1 MNSIRNTLLLWLSIG
16 LSIVIALAASLVYF
30 QARKEANALADYQMK
45 QLVASLP
52 AQAPFPVPTTRDN
65 ESNMPDDMVV
75 RMWDNT
81 GFRIYQSHELINLP
95 QTTEL
100 GFSDV
105 DSDGVPWRVY
115 NAKLGDTIVQ
125 VAQLS
130 SARHQIAARVAL
142 RTVAPLILLLPF
154 LAGLIWITV
163 GRGLAAVKR
172 AAAHVQS
179 RDVSSLASIPDDDL
193 PREIQPLTHALND
206 LLSRLRLAIDAQG
219 AFIADAAHELKTP
232 LTALKL
238 QIQLAERAQTE
249 HERRAA
255 FADLDQ
261 GLERAI
267 HLVHQLLTLARH
279 EPNACPQKNE
289 QVDLVSLAQSVVA
302 DFVPIADSKKMD
314 LGVTAKK
321 TLHVNGNADALRT
334 MLSNLIDNA
343 LRYTPDGGRID
354 VLIEENEGNV
364 LIAVKDSGP
373 GIPEMELP
381 RVIDRFY
388 RVPGS
393 PSNGS
398 GLGLAIVQQI
408 AAAHNATIQLK
419 NVAKGLHASVTF
431 NLPVQII

>member
-1 MNSIRNTLLLWLSIG
+1 MNSIRNTLLLWLSVG
-16 LSIVIALAASLVYF
+16 LSIVIALAAVLVYF
-30 QARKEANALADYQMK
+30 QARKEANELADYQMK

-65 ESNMPDDMVV
+65 ETNMPDDMVV

-81 GFRIYQSHELINLP
+81 GFKIYQSHELIDLP
-95 QTTEL
+95 EDTDL

-105 DSDGVPWRVY
+105 DVGGVSWRVY

-130 SARHQIAARVAL
+130 SARHQIAARVAM

-154 LAGLIWITV
+154 FAVLIWITI
-163 GRGLAAVKR
+163 GRGLAAVKH

-179 RDVSSLASIPDDDL
+179 RDASSLDSIPDEDL

-206 LLSRLRLAIDAQG
+206 LLSRLRLAIDAQS

-232 LTALKL
+232 LTALRL

-249 HERRAA
+249 EERRAA
-255 FADLDQ
+255 FDDLGK
-261 GLERAI
+261 GLERAT

-279 EPNACPQKNE
+279 EPNARPQDSAS
-289 QVDLVSLAQSVVA
+289 VDLVSLAQNAVA
-302 DFVPIADSKKMD
+302 DFVPIADSKKID
-314 LGVTAKK
+314 LGVTAEHAM
-321 TLHVNGNADALRT
+321 HVYGNADALRT
-334 MLSNLIDNA
+334 MLNNLLDNA
-343 LRYTPDGGRID
+343 IRYTPSGGKVD
-354 VLIEENEGNV
+354 VAIQEHQGSAS
-364 LIAVKDSGP
+364 IAVRDNGP
-373 GIPEMELP
+373 GIPDTELP

-393 PSNGS
+393 ASNGS
-398 GLGLAIVQQI
+398 GLGLAIVKQI
-408 AAAHNATIQLK
+408 AAAHNADIHLL
-419 NVAKGLHASVTF
+419 NADNGLHACVTF
-431 NLPVQII
+431 PATAKV

>member
-16 LSIVIALAASLVYF
+16 LSIVIALAAVLVFF

-75 RMWDNT
+75 RMWDDT

-95 QTTEL
+95 ETTEL

-105 DSDGVPWRVY
+105 ESAGVSWRVY

-125 VAQLS
+125 VAQLL
-130 SARHQIAARVAL
+130 SARHQLAARVAMG
-142 RTVAPLILLLPF
+142 TVAPLILLLPF
-154 LAGLIWITV
+154 LAVLIWITV

-179 RDVSSLASIPDDDL
+179 RDVSSLASIPDEDL

-249 HERRAA
+249 EDRQAA
-255 FADLDQ
+255 FADLGK
-261 GLERAI
+261 GLERAT

-279 EPNACPQKNE
+279 EPNACTQYHD
-289 QVDLVSLAQSVVA
+289 QVDLVALAQKVVA
-302 DFVPIADSKKMD
+302 DFAPIADSRKID
-314 LGVTAKK
+314 LGVTVKSSA
-321 TLHVNGNADALRT
+321 HVIGNADALHT
-334 MLSNLIDNA
+334 MLNNLIDNA
-343 LRYTPDGGRID
+343 IRYTPDGGRID
-354 VLIEENEGNV
+354 VSIKQDDMSASIV
-364 LIAVKDSGP
+364 VKDNGP
-373 GIPEMELP
+373 GIPEGELP

-393 PSNGS
+393 PSSGS
-398 GLGLAIVQQI
+398 GLGLAIVKQI
-408 AAAHNATIQLK
+408 AAAHNAVFQLA
-419 NVAKGLHASVTF
+419 NAHNGLLASVIF
-431 NLPVQII
+431 HRINAV

>member
-1 MNSIRNTLLLWLSIG
+1 MNSIRNTLLLWLSFG
-16 LSIVIALAASLVYF
+16 VSIVIVLAATLVYF

-52 AQAPFPVPTTRDN
+52 AQAPFPVATTRDN

-95 QTTEL
+95 QNTDL

-105 DSDGVPWRVY
+105 ETDGVSWRVY

-125 VAQLS
+125 VAQLL

-154 LAGLIWITV
+154 FAVLIWITV

-179 RDVSSLASIPDDDL
+179 RDASSLASIPDDDL
-193 PREIQPLTHALND
+193 PREIQPLTQALND

-249 HERRAA
+249 EERQVA
-255 FADLDQ
+255 FADLAK
-261 GLERAI
+261 GLERAT

-279 EPNACPQKNE
+279 EPNAGNQKFE
-289 QVDLVSLAQSVVA
+289 RIELVSLVQRVAA
-302 DFVPIADSKKMD
+302 DFIAVAESKKID
-314 LGVTAKK
+314 LGVTAK
-321 TLHVNGNADALRT
+321 TPAQVLGNADALRT
-334 MLSNLIDNA
+334 MLGNLIDNA
-343 LRYTPDGGRID
+343 IRYTPDGGRVD
-354 VLIEENEGNV
+354 VSIEQADDRV
-364 LIAVKDSGP
+364 ALVVKDSGP
-373 GIPEMELP
+373 GIPEAELP

-398 GLGLAIVQQI
+398 GLGLAIVKQI
-408 AAAHNATIQLK
+408 AAAHNAEIALRNASQ
-419 NVAKGLHASVTF
+419 GLHVNVIF
-431 NLPVQII
+431 HHVNVV

>member
-1 MNSIRNTLLLWLSIG
+1 MNSIRNTLLLWLSVG
-16 LSIVIALAASLVYF
+16 LSIVIALAAVLVYF

-81 GFRIYQSHELINLP
+81 GFKIYQSHELIDLP
-95 QTTEL
+95 ENTDL

-105 DSDGVPWRVY
+105 DVGGVSWRVY

-130 SARHQIAARVAL
+130 SARHQIAARVAM

-154 LAGLIWITV
+154 FAALIWITV
-163 GRGLAAVKR
+163 GRGLAAVKH

-179 RDVSSLASIPDDDL
+179 RDASSLTSIPDEDL

-206 LLSRLRLAIDAQG
+206 LLSRLRLAIDAQS

-238 QIQLAERAQTE
+238 QIQLAQRAQTE
-249 HERRAA
+249 EERRVA
-255 FADLDQ
+255 FDDLGK
-261 GLERAI
+261 GLERAT

-279 EPNACPQKNE
+279 EPNARPQNSE
-289 QVDLVSLAQSVVA
+289 RIDLVTLAQNAVA
-302 DFVPIADSKKMD
+302 DFVPLADVKKID
-314 LGVTAKK
+314 LGVTAK
-321 TLHVNGNADALRT
+321 TAMHVQGNADALRT
-334 MLSNLIDNA
+334 MLNNLLDNA
-343 LRYTPDGGRID
+343 IRYTPDGGRVD
-354 VLIEENEGNV
+354 VLVQEKEGRAS
-364 LIAVKDSGP
+364 IAVKDSGP
-373 GIPEMELP
+373 GIPDMELP

-393 PSNGS
+393 VSNGS

-408 AAAHNATIQLK
+408 AAAHNADIKLRNTG
-419 NVAKGLHASVTF
+419 KGLHAYVTF
-431 NLPVQII
+431 KEAVKV

>member
-1 MNSIRNTLLLWLSIG
+1 
-16 LSIVIALAASLVYF
+16 
-30 QARKEANALADYQMK
+30 
-45 QLVASLP
+45 
-52 AQAPFPVPTTRDN
+52 
-65 ESNMPDDMVV
+65 MPDDMVV

-105 DSDGVPWRVY
+105 DTDGTSWRVY

-130 SARHQIAARVAL
+130 SARHQIAARVAM

-154 LAGLIWITV
+154 FAVLIWVTV

-179 RDVSSLASIPDDDL
+179 RDASSLASIPDDDL

-238 QIQLAERAQTE
+238 QIQLAERAHTE
-249 HERRAA
+249 EERQAA
-255 FADLDQ
+255 FADLAK
-261 GLERAI
+261 GLERAT

-279 EPNACPQKNE
+279 EPNACPHNHE
-289 QVDLVSLAQSVVA
+289 RIDLVSLVQNVVA
-302 DFVPIADSKKMD
+302 DFIYISDSRKID
-314 LGVTAKK
+314 LGVTVEAPAY
-321 TLHVNGNADALRT
+321 VQGNAEGLRT

-343 LRYTPDGGRID
+343 IRYAPGGGRID
-354 VLIEENEGNV
+354 VVVKEKEGHATIV
-364 LIAVKDSGP
+364 VKDNGP
-373 GIPEMELP
+373 GIPEKELP

-398 GLGLAIVQQI
+398 GLGLAIVKQI
-408 AAAHNATIQLK
+408 AAAHNADITLT
-419 NVAKGLHASVTF
+419 NVTNGLHACVTF
-431 NLPVQII
+431 N

>member
-16 LSIVIALAASLVYF
+16 LSIVIALAAVLVYF

-52 AQAPFPVPTTRDN
+52 AQAPFPVATTRDN

-95 QTTEL
+95 ETTDL

-105 DSDGVPWRVY
+105 ESAGVSWRVY

-130 SARHQIAARVAL
+130 SARHQIAARVAM

-154 LAGLIWITV
+154 LAVLIWITV

-179 RDVSSLASIPDDDL
+179 RDVSSLASIPDEDL
-193 PREIQPLTHALND
+193 PREIKPLTHALND
-206 LLSRLRLAIDAQG
+206 LLSRLRLAIAAQG
-219 AFIADAAHELKTP
+219 DFIADAAHELKTP

-238 QIQLAERAQTE
+238 QIQLAERAHTAEDRQ
-249 HERRAA
+249 AA
-255 FADLDQ
+255 FADLGK
-261 GLERAI
+261 GLERAT

-279 EPNACPQKNE
+279 EPNACTQQHE
-289 QVDLVSLAQSVVA
+289 QVDLVALVQKAVA
-302 DFVPIADSKKMD
+302 NFAPIADSRKID
-314 LGVTAKK
+314 LGVT
-321 TLHVNGNADALRT
+321 VNSSAQVLGNADALHT
-334 MLSNLIDNA
+334 MLNNLIDNA
-343 LRYTPDGGRID
+343 IRYTPDGGRID
-354 VLIEENEGNV
+354 VSIIQNDGSASIV
-364 LIAVKDSGP
+364 VKDNGP
-373 GIPEMELP
+373 GIPEGELP

-393 PSNGS
+393 PSSGS
-398 GLGLAIVQQI
+398 GLGLAIVKQI
-408 AAAHNATIQLK
+408 AAAHNADFTLT
-419 NVAKGLHASVTF
+419 NAHNGLLASVIF
-431 NLPVQII
+431 HRINAV

>member
-16 LSIVIALAASLVYF
+16 VSIVIVLAAALVYL

-52 AQAPFPVPTTRDN
+52 AQAPFPVATTRDN

-75 RMWDNT
+75 RMWDST

-95 QTTEL
+95 QNTDL

-105 DSDGVPWRVY
+105 DADGVSWRVY

-125 VAQLS
+125 VAQLL

-154 LAGLIWITV
+154 FAALIWITV

-179 RDVSSLASIPDDDL
+179 RDASSLASIPDDDL

-238 QIQLAERAQTE
+238 QIQLAERAQSE
-249 HERRAA
+249 EERHAA
-255 FADLDQ
+255 FADLAK
-261 GLERAI
+261 GLERAT

-279 EPNACPQKNE
+279 EPNARHQKYA
-289 QVDLVSLAQSVVA
+289 QVDLVEMTQSVVA
-302 DFVPIADSKKMD
+302 GFVALAESKRID
-314 LGVTAKK
+314 LGVTLQSPARV
-321 TLHVNGNADALRT
+321 LGNADALRT

-343 LRYTPDGGRID
+343 IRYTPDGGRVD
-354 VLIEENEGNV
+354 VAIQTDHGRPSLV
-364 LIAVKDSGP
+364 VKDNGP
-373 GIPEMELP
+373 GIPGGELP

-398 GLGLAIVQQI
+398 GLGLAIVKQI
-408 AAAHNATIQLK
+408 AAAHNADIALS
-419 NVAKGLHASVTF
+419 NLSPGLQACVTF
-431 NLPVQII
+431 PETHQV

>member
-16 LSIVIALAASLVYF
+16 VSIVIILAAVLVYF

-105 DSDGVPWRVY
+105 NTDGVDWRVY

-130 SARHQIAARVAL
+130 SARHQIAARVAM
-142 RTVAPLILLLPF
+142 RTVVPLILLLPF
-154 LAGLIWITV
+154 FAVLIWITV

-206 LLSRLRLAIDAQG
+206 LLSRLRLAIDAQS

-238 QIQLAERAQTE
+238 QIQLAERARTE
-249 HERRAA
+249 EDRQSA
-255 FADLDQ
+255 FADLAK
-261 GLERAI
+261 GLERAT
-267 HLVHQLLTLARH
+267 HLVHQLLTLARY
-279 EPNACPQKNE
+279 EPNARNQKYAR
-289 QVDLVSLAQSVVA
+289 VDLVALAQSVVA
-302 DFVPIADSKKMD
+302 DFVPIADSKKID
-314 LGVTAKK
+314 LGMTVK
-321 TLHVNGNADALRT
+321 TPVHTHGSVDALRT

-343 LRYTPDGGRID
+343 IRYTPEGGRID
-354 VLIEENEGNV
+354 VLIQDNDGRAA
-364 LIAVKDSGP
+364 IAVKDSGP
-373 GIPEMELP
+373 GIPEKELP

-398 GLGLAIVQQI
+398 GLGLAIVKQI
-408 AAAHNATIQLK
+408 VAAHNADITLTNIA
-419 NVAKGLHASVTF
+419 NGLHASVTF
-431 NLPVQII
+431 NESN